1 MNGKDLMLAILF
13 IIISIIAGFNI
24 MKTLNP
30 IKNNTENHP
39 NFSIPEEYKL
49 IDKSTA
55 IQGYYNSKTNTLHI
69 EFDNSIQFK
78 WEGLDKDIPQ
88 DGIRELQLTTNENT
102 VYLNPVD
109 E

>member
-1 MNGKDLMLAILF
+1 
-13 IIISIIAGFNI
+13 
-24 MKTLNP
+24 MKTISLLISFILGAISLFLTLLLTNDLKQP
-30 IKNNTENHP
+30 KIDL
-39 NFSIPEEYKL
+39 PEEYKL

-55 IQGYYNSKTNTLHI
+55 IIGYFDKDSVLHI

-78 WEGLDKDIPQ
+78 WEGLEKDIPE
-88 DGIRELQLTTNENT
+88 DGIQQLQLSTNENT

>member
-1 MNGKDLMLAILF
+1 
-13 IIISIIAGFNI
+13 
-24 MKTLNP
+24 MKTISLLISFILGAISLFLTLLLTNDLKQP
-30 IKNNTENHP
+30 KIDL
-39 NFSIPEEYKL
+39 PEEYKM

-55 IQGYYNSKTNTLHI
+55 IQGYFDKDSVLHI

-78 WEGLDKDIPQ
+78 WEGLEKDIPE
-88 DGIRELQLTTNENT
+88 DGIQQLQLSTNENT